1 MKRSFRTR
9 GEYRPQYANKPAQR
23 QTSSN
28 HPYCEK
34 TQSARGRENEAKQR
48 KRANWEKDE
57 LEVSWGQ
64 EHWENR
70 KEVNR
75 NPLQDRVNL
84 GQIWTL
90 CMHGSYSPA
99 LAMMVQN
106 LSFRKYLSQH
116 YAKLSSQT
124 QSDNAVSPSKY
135 FLCNTCTV
143 TLCVSAL
150 LWVTDVPFYLSD
162 CKWITANWPQCHW
175 VCKVTNAPSQN
186 THQHACLVSNT
197 VHHILSNPG

>member
-9 GEYRPQYANKPAQR
+9 GENRPQYANKPAQR

-75 NPLQDRVNL
+75 NPVRVNL
-84 GQIWTL
+84 GQIWTS
-90 CMHGSYSPA
+90 CMHGSNSPA

-106 LSFRKYLSQH
+106 LSFRKYICHSTMLNYPPKHNQT
-116 YAKLSSQT
+116 T
-124 QSDNAVSPSKY
+124 QSAPQNTPS
-135 FLCNTCTV
+135 V
-143 TLCVSAL
+143 THAPWRYVL
-150 LWVTDVPFYLSD
+150 VPCCESLMFRSILV
-162 CKWITANWPQCHW
+162 TANESLPTDPNATECAKSQMHHHRTH
-175 VCKVTNAPSQN
+175 TNMP
-186 THQHACLVSNT
+186 V
-197 VHHILSNPG
+197 